1 MEKKSNFLDGDRTFV
16 HCDRTIIYTY
26 RYMWQTNKKGA
37 LNKTFIKMLSAP
49 EVEHKQFVDLLAKD
63 KTVTM
68 ASRMYVCEYDVSKLD
83 MPDTIKKLKK
93 DGEKDEKNKDQ

>member
-1 MEKKSNFLDGDRTFV
+1 MNNNV
-16 HCDRTIIYTY
+16 IYTY

-49 EVEHKQFVDLLAKD
+49 ETEHKQFVDLLAKD

-68 ASRMYVCEYDVSKLD
+68 ASRMYVCEYDISKLD
-83 MPDTIKKLKK
+83 IPDTIKKKKK
-93 DGEKDEKNKDQ
+93 DGEKDEKNKD